1 MQGMQKYARNYNLT
15 MAFCPVLV
23 CPQKKVI
30 VGFQFPVYIFE
41 MVGKKI
47 GIPTHH
53 KPTMRDRSSNL
64 NSKAKN

>member
-1 MQGMQKYARNYNLT
+1 MQEIKISRWLFARFLS
-15 MAFCPVLV
+15 AHK
-23 CPQKKVI
+23 KKVI
-30 VGFQFPVYIFE
+30 VGFQFPIYIFE